1 MRYAIWTSGCQMNR
15 ADSARLS
22 AALRQAGHEPVPL
35 EQAEVVFLNTCSVR
49 ENAERRARRKL
60 LALAGLKR
68 RRPELRIVLTGC
80 MVGVSPAPDLPRR
93 FPMVDAFFPPSSVAE
108 VLAAFP
114 GTCPVDLAD
123 LPHLDAAAPSVTAF
137 LPIIYGCNHFCT
149 YCIVPLRRGRERSRP
164 PEEILA
170 EARCMVAQ
178 GVREITL
185 LGQNVDA
192 YGHDL
197 PGRPTLAGLLH
208 ALQEIEGL
216 WRIRFLTSH
225 PGDMTPELIVAVAT
239 LPKVCPE
246 ISLPIQAGHDAL
258 LRRMGRRYT
267 VAEYR
272 ALVEAIRSAV
282 PEVALSTDVIVGFPG
297 ESEEEYRATRQLLLD
312 IRFDVVHI
320 AAYSVRPGTAASR
333 LPDDVP
339 PEVKE
344 QRRQELEALQEKI
357 SAELNARYLGREV
370 EVLVEDRHQGKWRG
384 RNPQGKWCFFE
395 AEGDWTGQMARIQV
409 TQTGPWSLQGRL
421 SEAEARGASVT
432 SGSGGPRAP
441 VQPATGKSPAE
452 RTGDA
457 GLPTRPSW
465 GPAHPVTG
473 NEE

>member
-1 MRYAIWTSGCQMNR
+1 MRYAIWTSGCQMNQ
-15 ADSARLS
+15 ADSIRLS
-22 AALRQAGHEPVPL
+22 AALRLAGHEPALP
-35 EQAEVVFLNTCSVR
+35 EQAEVIFLNTCSVR

-60 LALAGLKR
+60 LTLAGLKR
-68 RRPELRIVLTGC
+68 RRPELRIVLMGC
-80 MVGVSPAPDLPRR
+80 MVGVNPDPDLPRR
-93 FPMVDAFFPPSSVAE
+93 YPMVDAFFPPSSVAE
-108 VLAAFP
+108 VLDAFP
-114 GTCPVDLAD
+114 GIHPVHISD
-123 LPHLDAAAPSVTAF
+123 LPHLDASGPVVTAF
-137 LPIIYGCNHFCT
+137 LPIIHGCNHYCT

-164 PEEILA
+164 PEEVVA

-208 ALQEIEGL
+208 ALHEIEGL

-225 PGDMTPELIVAVAT
+225 PGDMTPELIAAVAT

-246 ISLPIQAGHDAL
+246 ISLPVQAGHDAL

-267 VAEYR
+267 VAQYR
-272 ALVEAIRSAV
+272 ALVEAIRAAV

-333 LPDDVP
+333 LPDDIP

-344 QRRQELEALQEKI
+344 ERRRELEALQEEI
-357 SAELNARYLGREV
+357 SAEINARYLGREV
-370 EVLVEDRHQGKWRG
+370 EVLVEGRHKGKWRG

-395 AEGDWTGQMARIQV
+395 SDGDWTGKVARVEI
-409 TQTGPWSLQGRL
+409 TRTGPWSLQGRL
-421 SEAEARGASVT
+421 SEPEAGE
-432 SGSGGPRAP
+432 PF
-441 VQPATGKSPAE
+441 ATGDPKVTPFQQAYAADE
-452 RTGDA
+452 QA
-457 GLPTRPSW
+457 GGGRIS
-465 GPAHPVTG
+465 G
-473 NEE
+473 

>member
-49 ENAERRARRKL
+49 ENAERRARQKL
-60 LALAGLKR
+60 LSLAGLKR

-80 MVGVSPAPDLPRR
+80 MVGVNPDPDLPRR

-114 GTCPVDLAD
+114 GTSPVNVAD
-123 LPHLDAAAPSVTAF
+123 LPHLDTAAPAVAAY

-178 GVREITL
+178 GVREVTL

-197 PGRPTLAGLLH
+197 PDRPTLAGLLH
-208 ALQEIEGL
+208 ALHEIEGL

-225 PGDMTPELIVAVAT
+225 PGDITPELITAVAT

-246 ISLPIQAGHDAL
+246 FSLPIQAGHDAL

-272 ALVEAIRSAV
+272 ALVEAIRAAV

-297 ESEEEYRATRQLLLD
+297 ESEEEYQATRRLLQEV
-312 IRFDVVHI
+312 RFDQVHI

-344 QRRQELEALQEKI
+344 RRRRELEALQEEI
-357 SAELNARYLGREV
+357 SAGINARYLGREV

-395 AEGDWTGQMARIQV
+395 ADGDWRGKLARMEV
-409 TQTGPWSLQGRL
+409 TQAGPWSLQGRL
-421 SEAEARGASVT
+421 LREM
-432 SGSGGPRAP
+432 
-441 VQPATGKSPAE
+441 E
-452 RTGDA
+452 R
-457 GLPTRPSW
+457 
-465 GPAHPVTG
+465 
-473 NEE
+473 